1 MPRTAIS
8 FYFFFAGLIFSSWAS
23 RIPDV
28 KDMFGF
34 NEAELGA
41 VLFMLP
47 LGALMALPFAGW
59 MVHRLGSKTVSVAAV
74 LLYTVLL
81 YFISSA
87 NSVWLISFV
96 LFLFG
101 VIGNFANIAMN
112 TQGISIQHQLGKPI
126 LSGLHAMWSL
136 GAFLA
141 AGISGWTM
149 SMGFSMQTHFAII
162 SIAASIAAICFSF
175 FLIKDCFYNAELQKV
190 FALPNS
196 SLFLLGALCF
206 CVAMSEGAMADW
218 SSLYYRQVVNEVN
231 KVSTVGYTAFAL
243 CMALGR
249 FFGDRLL
256 QTFGY
261 AFLLKLNGI
270 FIFIGMTLALS
281 YAIPSAVIVGFA
293 LVGFGVSS
301 VMPVVYM
308 LSAKSKTM
316 PPSSA
321 IAAVSSIGF
330 CGFLFGPPLI
340 GFMAQEVELRFAL
353 LIVSFLGCIV
363 WVLSMRVRADDLN

>member
-1 MPRTAIS
+1 MPKTAIS
-8 FYFFFAGLIFSSWAS
+8 LYFFFAGLIFSSWAS

-28 KDMFGF
+28 KDVFAL

-47 LGALMALPFAGW
+47 LGALLALPVAGW
-59 MVHRLGSKTVSVAAV
+59 VVHRLGSKRASVGSL

-81 YFISSA
+81 F
-87 NSVWLISFV
+87 LISKAHSVLSISIV

-101 VIGNFANIAMN
+101 IIGNFANIAMN
-112 TQGISIQHQLGKPI
+112 TQGLSVQQLLKKPI

-141 AGISGWTM
+141 AAITGWTM
-149 SMGFSMQTHFAII
+149 SVGYSMEMHFGM
-162 SIAASIAAICFSF
+162 IALAAAGVTLFFSF
-175 FLIKDCFYNAELQKV
+175 SLIQDVVGELRQKV
-190 FALPNS
+190 FALPNRG
-196 SLFLLGALCF
+196 LLLMGVICF

-218 SSLYYRQVVNEVN
+218 SSLYYRQVVHELN

-256 QTFGY
+256 QALGY
-261 AFLLKLNGI
+261 SSVLKLNGI
-270 FIFIGMTLALS
+270 LVLIGIGLAL
-281 YAIPSAVIVGFA
+281 AINSPVAVIIGFA
-293 LVGFGVSS
+293 LVGLGVSS
-301 VMPVVYM
+301 VIPIVYM
-308 LSAKSKTM
+308 LSAKSKSM
-316 PPSSA
+316 APSAA

-330 CGFLFGPPLI
+330 LGFLFGPPII
-340 GFMAQEVELRFAL
+340 GFIAQETGLRLAL
-353 LIVSFLGCIV
+353 SIVAFLGLMI
-363 WVLSMRVRADDLN
+363 WLLSIRMKTDQIS

>member
-1 MPRTAIS
+1 MPKTAIS
-8 FYFFFAGLIFSSWAS
+8 LYFFFAGLVFSSWAS

-28 KDMFGF
+28 KDLLAL

-47 LGALMALPFAGW
+47 LGALLALPIAGW
-59 MVHRLGSKTVSVAAV
+59 LVHRLGSKLVSLSS
-74 LLYTVLL
+74 LLIYTVLL
-81 YFISSA
+81 FLISKA
-87 NSVWLISFV
+87 HSVLSISFV

-112 TQGISIQHQLGKPI
+112 TQGLSVQHQLKKPI

-141 AGISGWTM
+141 AAITGWTM
-149 SMGFSMQTHFAII
+149 SVGYSMETHFSMIA
-162 SIAASIAAICFSF
+162 IAAAVVALFFSF
-175 FLIKDCFYNAELQKV
+175 SLIKDAAVEHPQKV
-190 FALPNS
+190 FALPNRG
-196 SLFLLGALCF
+196 LLLMGIICF

-218 SSLYYRQVVNEVN
+218 SSLYYRQVVHEPS

-256 QTFGY
+256 QALGY
-261 AFLLKLNGI
+261 STVLKLNGI
-270 FIFIGMTLALS
+270 LVFIGMCLAL
-281 YAIPSAVIVGFA
+281 AINSPAAVIIGFA
-293 LVGFGVSS
+293 LVGLGVSS
-301 VMPVVYM
+301 VIPIVYM
-308 LSAKSKTM
+308 LSAKSKSM
-316 PPSSA
+316 APSAA

-330 CGFLFGPPLI
+330 TGFLFGPPII
-340 GFMAQEVELRFAL
+340 GFIAKETGLRMALS
-353 LIVSFLGCIV
+353 IVAFLGMMI
-363 WVLSMRVRADDLN
+363 WALSIRFKTDRIS

>member
-1 MPRTAIS
+1 MPKTAIS
-8 FYFFFAGLIFSSWAS
+8 LYFFFAGLVFSSWAS

-28 KDMFGF
+28 KDMFAL

-47 LGALMALPFAGW
+47 LGALLALPVAGW
-59 MVHRLGSKTVSVAAV
+59 VVHRLGSKLASVSSL

-81 YFISSA
+81 FLISKA
-87 NSVWLISFV
+87 HSVWSISIV

-112 TQGISIQHQLGKPI
+112 TQGLSVQQVLKKPI

-141 AGISGWTM
+141 AAITGWTM
-149 SMGFSMQTHFAII
+149 SVGYSMEIHFGMVA
-162 SIAASIAAICFSF
+162 IAAALVALFFSF
-175 FLIKDCFYNAELQKV
+175 SLIKDEAADHPQKV
-190 FALPNS
+190 FVLPNRA
-196 SLFLLGALCF
+196 LLLMGVICF

-218 SSLYYRQVVNEVN
+218 SSLYYRQVVHELN
-231 KVSTVGYTAFAL
+231 KVSTIGYTAFAF

-256 QTFGY
+256 QALGY
-261 AFLLKLNGI
+261 STVLKLNGMLVC
-270 FIFIGMTLALS
+270 IGMSLAI
-281 YAIPSAVIVGFA
+281 AINTAEAVIIGFA

-301 VMPVVYM
+301 VIPIVYM
-308 LSAKSKTM
+308 LSAKSKSM
-316 PPSSA
+316 APSAA

-330 CGFLFGPPLI
+330 TGFLFGPPII
-340 GFMAQEVELRFAL
+340 GFIAKETGLRMALS
-353 LIVSFLGCIV
+353 IVAFLGMMI
-363 WVLSMRVRADDLN
+363 WMLSIRMRTDRIN

>member
-8 FYFFFAGLIFSSWAS
+8 LYFFFAGLVFSSWAS

-28 KDMFGF
+28 KDMFAL

-47 LGALMALPFAGW
+47 LGALLALPVAGW
-59 MVHRLGSKTVSVAAV
+59 VVHRLGSKLASVGSM
-74 LLYTVLL
+74 LLYTILL
-81 YFISSA
+81 F
-87 NSVWLISFV
+87 LISKAHSVLSISIV

-112 TQGISIQHQLGKPI
+112 TQGLSVQHMLNKPI

-141 AGISGWTM
+141 AAITGWTM
-149 SMGFSMQTHFAII
+149 SLGYSMEMHFGM
-162 SIAASIAAICFSF
+162 IAVAAAMVAVFFSF
-175 FLIKDCFYNAELQKV
+175 SLIKDVTGDHPQKV
-190 FALPNS
+190 FALPNRG
-196 SLFLLGALCF
+196 LLLMGIICF

-218 SSLYYRQVVNEVN
+218 SSLYYRQVVGELS

-256 QTFGY
+256 QAFGHSTV
-261 AFLLKLNGI
+261 LKLNGI
-270 FIFIGMTLALS
+270 LVLVGMSLAL
-281 YAIPSAVIVGFA
+281 AVNTAGAVITGFA

-301 VMPVVYM
+301 VIPIVYM
-308 LSAKSKTM
+308 LSAKSKSM
-316 PPSSA
+316 APSAA

-330 CGFLFGPPLI
+330 TGFLFGPPII
-340 GFMAQEVELRFAL
+340 GFIAKETGLRMALS
-353 LIVSFLGCIV
+353 IVAFLGMMI
-363 WVLSMRVRADDLN
+363 WMLSIRVRTDRVS

>member
-1 MPRTAIS
+1 MPKTAIS
-8 FYFFFAGLIFSSWAS
+8 LYFFFAGLIFSSWAS

-28 KDMFGF
+28 KDMFSL

-47 LGALMALPFAGW
+47 LGALLALPVAGW
-59 MVHRLGSKTVSVAAV
+59 VVQRLGSKLASVSSI

-81 YFISSA
+81 F
-87 NSVWLISFV
+87 LISKAQSVFSISIV

-112 TQGISIQHQLGKPI
+112 TQGLSVQHMLGKPI

-141 AGISGWTM
+141 AAITGWTM
-149 SMGFSMQTHFAII
+149 SVGYSMEMHFGMVAF
-162 SIAASIAAICFSF
+162 AAALVAVFFSF
-175 FLIKDCFYNAELQKV
+175 SLIKDTAGDHPQKV
-190 FALPNS
+190 FALPNRG
-196 SLFLLGALCF
+196 LLLMGIICF

-218 SSLYYRQVVNEVN
+218 SSLYYRQVVQELN
-231 KVSTVGYTAFAL
+231 KISTVGYTAFAL

-256 QTFGY
+256 QAFG
-261 AFLLKLNGI
+261 FSTVLKLNGI
-270 FIFIGMTLALS
+270 LVCIGMSLAL
-281 YAIPSAVIVGFA
+281 AVNTAEAVIIGFA

-301 VMPVVYM
+301 VIPIVYM
-308 LSAKSKTM
+308 LSAKSKSM
-316 PPSSA
+316 APSAA

-330 CGFLFGPPLI
+330 TGFLFGPPII
-340 GFMAQEVELRFAL
+340 GFIAKETGLRMALS
-353 LIVSFLGCIV
+353 IVAFLGMMI
-363 WVLSMRVRADDLN
+363 WLLSIRMRTDRIN

>member
-1 MPRTAIS
+1 MPKTAIS
-8 FYFFFAGLIFSSWAS
+8 LYFFFAGLIFSSWAS

-28 KDMFGF
+28 KDMFAL

-47 LGALMALPFAGW
+47 LGALLALPVAGW
-59 MVHRLGSKTVSVAAV
+59 VVHRLGSKLTSVTSI

-81 YFISSA
+81 F
-87 NSVWLISFV
+87 LISKAHSV
-96 LFLFG
+96 LNISILLFLFG

-112 TQGISIQHQLGKPI
+112 TQGLSVQNMLKKPI

-141 AGISGWTM
+141 AAITGWTM
-149 SMGFSMQTHFAII
+149 SVGYSMEMHFGMMAV
-162 SIAASIAAICFSF
+162 AAAAVALFFSF
-175 FLIKDCFYNAELQKV
+175 SLIKDAPGDHPQKV
-190 FALPNS
+190 FALPNRG
-196 SLFLLGALCF
+196 LLLMGIICF

-218 SSLYYRQVVNEVN
+218 SSLYYRQVVHELN

-256 QTFGY
+256 QAIGY
-261 AFLLKLNGI
+261 SAVLKLNGI
-270 FIFIGMTLALS
+270 LVLIGMGLALVINT
-281 YAIPSAVIVGFA
+281 AEAVIIGFA

-301 VMPVVYM
+301 VIPIVYM
-308 LSAKSKTM
+308 LSAKSKSM
-316 PPSSA
+316 APSAA

-330 CGFLFGPPLI
+330 TGFLFGPPLI
-340 GFMAQEVELRFAL
+340 GFIAKETGLRTAL
-353 LIVSFLGCIV
+353 SIVAFLGLMIGL
-363 WVLSMRVRADDLN
+363 LSIRTRTDRIN

>member
-1 MPRTAIS
+1 MPKTAIS
-8 FYFFFAGLIFSSWAS
+8 LYFFFAGLIFSSWAS

-28 KDMFGF
+28 KDVFAL

-47 LGALMALPFAGW
+47 LGALLALPVAGW
-59 MVHRLGSKTVSVAAV
+59 VVHRLGSKRASVGSL

-81 YFISSA
+81 F
-87 NSVWLISFV
+87 LISKAHSVLSISIV

-101 VIGNFANIAMN
+101 IIGNFANIAMN
-112 TQGISIQHQLGKPI
+112 TQGLSVQQKLKKPI

-141 AGISGWTM
+141 AAITGWTM
-149 SMGFSMQTHFAII
+149 SVGYSMEMHFGM
-162 SIAASIAAICFSF
+162 IALAAAGVTLFFSF
-175 FLIKDCFYNAELQKV
+175 SLIQDVAGELRQKV
-190 FALPNS
+190 FALPNRG
-196 SLFLLGALCF
+196 LLLMGVICF

-218 SSLYYRQVVNEVN
+218 SSLYYRQVVHELN

-256 QTFGY
+256 QALGY
-261 AFLLKLNGI
+261 SSVLKLNGI
-270 FIFIGMTLALS
+270 LVLIGMGLAL
-281 YAIPSAVIVGFA
+281 AINSPVAVIIGFA
-293 LVGFGVSS
+293 LVGLGVSS
-301 VMPVVYM
+301 VIPIVYM
-308 LSAKSKTM
+308 LSAKSKSM
-316 PPSSA
+316 APSAA

-330 CGFLFGPPLI
+330 LGFLFGPPII
-340 GFMAQEVELRFAL
+340 GFIAQETGLRLAL
-353 LIVSFLGCIV
+353 SIVAFLGLMI
-363 WVLSMRVRADDLN
+363 WLLSIRMKTDQIS

>member
-1 MPRTAIS
+1 MPKTAIS
-8 FYFFFAGLIFSSWAS
+8 LYFFFAGLIFSSWAS

-28 KDMFGF
+28 KDVFAL

-47 LGALMALPFAGW
+47 LGALLALPVAGW
-59 MVHRLGSKTVSVAAV
+59 VVQRLGSKRASVGSL

-81 YFISSA
+81 F
-87 NSVWLISFV
+87 LISKAHSVLSISIF

-101 VIGNFANIAMN
+101 IIGNFANIAMN
-112 TQGISIQHQLGKPI
+112 TQGLSVQHKLKKPI

-141 AGISGWTM
+141 AAITGWTM
-149 SMGFSMQTHFAII
+149 SVGYSMEMHFGM
-162 SIAASIAAICFSF
+162 IALAAAGVTLFFSF
-175 FLIKDCFYNAELQKV
+175 SLIQDVAGELRQKV
-190 FALPNS
+190 FALPNRG
-196 SLFLLGALCF
+196 LLLMGVICF

-218 SSLYYRQVVNEVN
+218 SSLYYRQVVHELN

-256 QTFGY
+256 QALGY
-261 AFLLKLNGI
+261 SSVLKLNGI
-270 FIFIGMTLALS
+270 LVLIGMGLAL
-281 YAIPSAVIVGFA
+281 AINSPVAVIIGFA
-293 LVGFGVSS
+293 LVGLGVSS
-301 VMPVVYM
+301 VIPIVYM
-308 LSAKSKTM
+308 LSAKSKSM
-316 PPSSA
+316 APSAA

-330 CGFLFGPPLI
+330 LGFLFGPPII
-340 GFMAQEVELRFAL
+340 GFIAQETGLRLAL
-353 LIVSFLGCIV
+353 SIVAFLGLMI
-363 WVLSMRVRADDLN
+363 WLLSIRMKTDQIN

>member
-1 MPRTAIS
+1 MPKTAIS
-8 FYFFFAGLIFSSWAS
+8 LYFFFAGLIFSSWAS

-28 KDMFGF
+28 KDMFAL

-47 LGALMALPFAGW
+47 LGALLALPFAGW
-59 MVHRLGSKTVSVAAV
+59 VVHRLGSKLASVGSIFLYIV
-74 LLYTVLL
+74 LL
-81 YFISSA
+81 F
-87 NSVWLISFV
+87 LISKAHSVTSMSIV

-112 TQGISIQHQLGKPI
+112 TQGLSVQNLLRKPI

-141 AGISGWTM
+141 AAITGWTM
-149 SMGFSMQTHFAII
+149 SVGYSMEMHFGM
-162 SIAASIAAICFSF
+162 IAVAAALVALFFSF
-175 FLIKDCFYNAELQKV
+175 SLIKDAVVDHPQKV
-190 FALPNS
+190 FVLPNRG
-196 SLFLLGALCF
+196 LLLMGIICF

-218 SSLYYRQVVNEVN
+218 SSLYYRQIVHALS

-256 QTFGY
+256 QAFG
-261 AFLLKLNGI
+261 FSTVLKMNGI
-270 FIFIGMTLALS
+270 LVLIGMSLALVINT
-281 YAIPSAVIVGFA
+281 AEAVIIGFA

-301 VMPVVYM
+301 VIPIVYM
-308 LSAKSKTM
+308 LSAKSKSM
-316 PPSSA
+316 APSAA

-330 CGFLFGPPLI
+330 TGFLFGPPII
-340 GFMAQEVELRFAL
+340 GFIAKETGLRIAL
-353 LIVSFLGCIV
+353 SIVAFLGMMI
-363 WVLSMRVRADDLN
+363 WLLSLRLKTDRFS

>member
-1 MPRTAIS
+1 MPKTAIS
-8 FYFFFAGLIFSSWAS
+8 LYFFFAGLIFSSWAS

-28 KDMFGF
+28 KDVFAL

-47 LGALMALPFAGW
+47 LGALLALPVAGW
-59 MVHRLGSKTVSVAAV
+59 VVHRLGSKRASVGSL

-81 YFISSA
+81 F
-87 NSVWLISFV
+87 LISKAHSVLSISIV

-101 VIGNFANIAMN
+101 IIGNFANIAMN
-112 TQGISIQHQLGKPI
+112 TQGLSVQHKLKKPI

-141 AGISGWTM
+141 AAITGWTM
-149 SMGFSMQTHFAII
+149 SVGYSMEMHFGM
-162 SIAASIAAICFSF
+162 IALAAAGVTLFFSF
-175 FLIKDCFYNAELQKV
+175 SLIQDVAGELRQKV
-190 FALPNS
+190 FALPNRG
-196 SLFLLGALCF
+196 LLLMGVICF

-218 SSLYYRQVVNEVN
+218 SSLYYRQVVHELN

-256 QTFGY
+256 QALGY
-261 AFLLKLNGI
+261 SSVLKLNGI
-270 FIFIGMTLALS
+270 LVLIGMGLAL
-281 YAIPSAVIVGFA
+281 AINSPVAVIIGFA
-293 LVGFGVSS
+293 LVGLGVSS
-301 VMPVVYM
+301 VIPIVYM
-308 LSAKSKTM
+308 LSAKSKSM
-316 PPSSA
+316 APSAA

-330 CGFLFGPPLI
+330 LGFLFGPPII
-340 GFMAQEVELRFAL
+340 GFIAQETGLRLAL
-353 LIVSFLGCIV
+353 SIVAFLGLMI
-363 WVLSMRVRADDLN
+363 WLLSIRMKSDQIS